1 MTSWQARY
9 QDKLVSIDDALQVI
23 QPGQTVTFGMNGNI
37 PAGLCHALGKR
48 LPSLPG
54 LHLIGAG
61 ALEPFPF
68 HQPDAAASY
77 TIQDMF
83 LTAAT
88 RPAMQQRHIDFLP
101 FTTALWP
108 SDLLDGSRPV
118 DVYLTSVSPPD
129 EHGYCN
135 FGFML
140 WASAD
145 LAEAAAVVIAEVDE
159 GHIVTYGDS
168 HIHVSQLTY
177 LVEKPETTTL
187 GDVTTTMGFA
197 SPSDLDRQIAAHA
210 SALIRDGDTLQ
221 LGAGTVSMAVVDYLK
236 HKNDLGLHSEIC
248 PTGIPQLIAAG
259 NINGQ
264 NKTLNPR
271 KAICTALWGDE
282 FALDFAHLNP
292 AIELHRMRYTN
303 NPRIIAQHD
312 NMIAVNN
319 ALTIDLTG
327 QVMAESFGPQMYSG
341 IGGQLDFTIG
351 ALLAKNGRAVTVLP
365 STAKAGRISRIVP
378 QHPEGAV
385 VSVPRT
391 YVNYVVTEYGVV
403 DLLGKSQRER
413 AELLIS
419 IAHPDFR
426 DGLRAAAEK
435 LFWPSIKP
443 F

>member
-1 MTSWQARY
+1 MISWQARY

-23 QPGQTVTFGMNGNI
+23 QPGQTVAFGMNGNI
-37 PAGLCHALGKR
+37 PSGLCHALGKR
-48 LPSLPG
+48 LLSLPG
-54 LHLIGAG
+54 LQLIGSG
-61 ALEPFPF
+61 ALETFPF
-68 HQPDAAASY
+68 HQPNPAATYSV
-77 TIQDMF
+77 QDMF

-88 RPAMQQRHIDFLP
+88 RPAMQQRSIDFLP

-108 SDLLDGSRPV
+108 SDLLAGSRPV
-118 DVYLTSVSPPD
+118 DVYLTSVSPSD

-145 LAEAAAVVIAEVDE
+145 LAEAAAVVIAEVDDD
-159 GHIVTYGDS
+159 HIVTYGDS
-168 HIHVSQLTY
+168 HIHVSQLDY
-177 LVEKPETTTL
+177 LVEKPEATIL

-197 SPSDLDRQIAAHA
+197 APSDLDRRIAAYA
-210 SALIRDGDTLQ
+210 SAVIRDGDTMQ

-236 HKNDLGLHSEIC
+236 DKNDLGLHSEIC

-259 NINGQ
+259 NINGAY
-264 NKTLNPR
+264 KTLNPR
-271 KAICTALWGDE
+271 KAVCTALWGDE

-312 NMIAVNN
+312 NMIAINN

-327 QVMAESFGPQMYSG
+327 QVTVESFGPHMYSG
-341 IGGQLDFTIG
+341 IGGQLDFMIG
-351 ALLAKNGRAVTVLP
+351 AQLAKNGRAVTVLP
-365 STAKAGRISRIVP
+365 STAKVGTISRIVS
-378 QHPEGAV
+378 QHPEGTI

-391 YVNYVVTEYGVV
+391 YLHYVVTEYGVV
-403 DLLGKSQRER
+403 NLLGKSQRER

-426 DGLRAAAEK
+426 DELWQAAQA
-435 LFWPSIKP
+435 LYWP
-443 F
+443 

>member
-1 MTSWQARY
+1 MASWQTRY
-9 QDKLVSIDDALQVI
+9 RDKLVSHDDALQVI
-23 QPGQTVTFGMNGNI
+23 QPGQTVVFGMNGNI

-54 LHLIGAG
+54 LHLIGGG
-61 ALEPFPF
+61 AMEPFPF
-68 HQPDAAASY
+68 HQGDADASY
-77 TIQDMF
+77 TVQDVF

-88 RPAMQQRHIDFLP
+88 RPAIQQRHVDFLP

-108 SDLLDGSRPV
+108 GDILDGTRPV
-118 DVYLTSVSPPD
+118 DVFLTSVSPPD

-145 LAEAAAVVIAEVDE
+145 LAEAAMVVIAEVDAD
-159 GHIVTYGDS
+159 HIVTYGDS
-168 HIHVSQLTY
+168 HIHVSQLDY
-177 LVEKPETTTL
+177 LVEKTEATAF
-187 GDVTTTMGFA
+187 GDVTETMGFA
-197 SPSDLDRQIAAHA
+197 SPSEVDRQIAAHA

-236 HKNDLGLHSEIC
+236 QKNDLGLHSEIC
-248 PTGIPQLIAAG
+248 HTGLPQLIAAG
-259 NINGQ
+259 NINGRY
-264 NKTLNPR
+264 KTLHPR
-271 KAICTALWGDE
+271 KAVCTALWGDE

-312 NMIAVNN
+312 NMVAVNN

-327 QVMAESFGPQMYSG
+327 QITAESFGPEMYSG
-341 IGGQLDFTIG
+341 IGGQLDFMIG
-351 ALLAKNGRAVTVLP
+351 ALLANNGRAITVLP
-365 STAKAGRISRIVP
+365 STARSGTVSRIVSC
-378 QHPEGAV
+378 HPEGAI
-385 VSVPRT
+385 VSAPRT
-391 YVNYVVTEYGVV
+391 YVNYVATEYGVV
-403 DLLGKSQRER
+403 NLLGKSQRER

-426 DGLRAAAEK
+426 GALQAAAK
-435 LFWPSIKP
+435 QLYWP
-443 F
+443 

>member
-1 MTSWQARY
+1 MASWQARY
-9 QDKLVSIDDALQVI
+9 RDKLVSIDDALQVI
-23 QPGQTVTFGMNGNI
+23 QPGQTVVFGMNGNI

-61 ALEPFPF
+61 ALERFPF
-68 HQPDAAASY
+68 HQPDAAAPYSV
-77 TIQDMF
+77 QDMF

-88 RPAMQQRHIDFLP
+88 RPAMQQRCIDCLP

-159 GHIVTYGDS
+159 DHIVTYGDS
-168 HIHVSQLTY
+168 HIHVSQFDY
-177 LVEKPETTTL
+177 LVEKPEATAW

-197 SPSDLDRQIAAHA
+197 SPSHLERQIAAHA
-210 SALIRDGDTLQ
+210 SALIHDGDTLQ

-236 HKNDLGLHSEIC
+236 HNNDLGLHSEIC

-264 NKTLNPR
+264 YKTLNPR
-271 KAICTALWGDE
+271 KAVCTALWGDE

-292 AIELHRMRYTN
+292 AIELRRMRYTN

-312 NMIAVNN
+312 NMIAINN

-327 QVMAESFGPQMYSG
+327 QVTAESFGPQMYSG
-341 IGGQLDFTIG
+341 VGGQLDFTIG

-365 STAKAGRISRIVP
+365 STAKEGTISRIVP
-378 QHPEGAV
+378 QHPAGAI

-391 YVNYVVTEYGVV
+391 YLNYVVTEYGGV

-413 AELLIS
+413 TELLIS

-426 DGLRAAAEK
+426 DALRQAAKK
-435 LFWPSIKP
+435 LFWP
-443 F
+443 

>member
-1 MTSWQARY
+1 MVSWQARY
-9 QDKLVSIDDALQVI
+9 RDKLASIDDALQVI
-23 QPGQTVTFGMNGNI
+23 QPGQTVAFSMNGNI
-37 PAGLCHALGKR
+37 PAGLCHALGQR
-48 LPSLPG
+48 LPSLPS
-54 LHLIGAG
+54 LNLIGSG

-68 HQPDAAASY
+68 HHPDVAAQYSV
-77 TIQDMF
+77 QDMF
-83 LTAAT
+83 ITNAT
-88 RPAMQQRHIDFLP
+88 RPAMQQRSIDFLP

-118 DVYLTSVSPPD
+118 DVYMTMTSVSPPD

-145 LAEAAAVVIAEVDE
+145 LAEAATVVIAEVDE
-159 GHIVTYGDS
+159 DHIVTYGDS
-168 HIHVSQLTY
+168 HIHISQLDY
-177 LVEKPETTTL
+177 LVEKPETKAL

-197 SPSDLDRQIAAHA
+197 SPSDLDCQIAGHA
-210 SALIRDGDTLQ
+210 AELIHDGDTLQ

-236 HKNDLGLHSEIC
+236 QKNDLGLHSEIC

-259 NINGQ
+259 NVNGKY
-264 NKTLNPR
+264 KTLNPR
-271 KAICTALWGDE
+271 KAVCTALWGDE
-282 FALDFAHLNP
+282 FGLDFAHLNP

-303 NPRIIAQHD
+303 NPRVIAQHD
-312 NMIAVNN
+312 NMIAINN

-327 QVMAESFGPQMYSG
+327 QVTAESFGPQMYSG

-351 ALLAKNGRAVTVLP
+351 AQLAKNGRAVTVLP
-365 STAKAGRISRIVP
+365 STAKEGTISRMVP
-378 QHPEGAV
+378 QHPEGTI

-413 AELLIS
+413 AERLIS

-426 DGLRAAAEK
+426 DELQQAANK
-435 LFWPSIKP
+435 LFWP
-443 F
+443 